1 MKITKRQLRRVIKEM
16 LDVDYPAD
24 VEAKEDV
31 WAGCEDAGNLEL
43 DIDFAKAVGAEEVTR
58 EPESLPRQESML
70 GERRLRR
77 IIRRAISRSK

>member
-1 MKITKRQLRRVIKEM
+1 MRITKRQLRRIIKEM

-43 DIDFAKAVGAEEVTR
+43 DIDFAKAVGAEEVTKG
-58 EPESLPRQESML
+58 PESLPRQESML
-70 GERRLRR
+70 DERRLRR
-77 IIRRAISRSK
+77 IIRKTVARSN